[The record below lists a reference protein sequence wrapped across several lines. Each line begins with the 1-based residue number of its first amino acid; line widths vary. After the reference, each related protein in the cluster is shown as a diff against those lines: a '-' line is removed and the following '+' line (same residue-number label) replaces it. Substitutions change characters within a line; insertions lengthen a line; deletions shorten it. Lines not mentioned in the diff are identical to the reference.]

1 MVIQAYRTQPYATTH
16 ENRIFDALLNR
27 LEEVWG
33 SLEEIVLLL
42 GNFQCQ
48 GYEIDAAVLKKHS
61 ITVIDFKDYGG
72 LINFSENG
80 KWFADETEIKG
91 GNKVNPFIQIRN
103 NKFALVKVLEK
114 ISFPLGNQPNL
125 GHISG
130 LALFHKPIKFDER
143 QLPPNIERWFHIVD
157 FERAVE
163 RLSQITSRE
172 ISFSNQD
179 LVHLASSLSIPE
191 YIRVGSGIKAATTSV
206 KGFDTDNIELPSS
219 LHSTISQV
227 EIFLESLERIM
238 LITGMIGTGVEQ
250 LLNAIASKA
259 LKNGRNYT
267 ILAPNRRI
275 ASRYEVEAG
284 SIYTHIYSANPKLD
298 KEKFI
303 YDLAENKD
311 AENQLYIIGDS
322 HLISDS
328 IFETDDSRYG
338 SGQLLTDFLS
348 FSNLQDSQRQI
359 IFIGDPF
366 QLTRGK
372 ADESSLS
379 NQRLQ
384 VITNFQANE
393 VSLDRILPQRE
404 NDLFVVNC
412 LKLAQSIKEN
422 SFNQIHISTDNFQVI
437 EAPSEQIPKH
447 QILKNLFT
455 QDPKLTKFVAFSHA
469 ETNKIN
475 NWLRKKIFERADNIS
490 PGDIVHIHNSFSIEN
505 KDELERP
512 IYVPNDSF
520 AEVIAVNDNVEP
532 LVQSLKGRDRPVAV
546 HFLKVKARL
555 MHDSK
560 EVEFLCLKNY
570 LYAEKPEVDKDTLV
584 ALYVSTKSK
593 FDRLWKNRN
602 RDLTDTEEANTFYSF
617 ELARFLRN
625 NPYFNAARLRFGY
638 ALTLHRAQGQRF
650 KTVVANMDTG
660 QGQTNEAYFR
670 WIYTLFSV
678 VEHKIVLSNIPLI
691 TPFYKTIWDASQ
703 GKLDSIRPRDLIA
716 FDPDN
721 EAGNTDIPN
730 LFISDKALKNLYL
743 HIRNTI
749 KPTGIVIHSCKHHK
763 YQEVYDFEHES
774 NGTSCSL
781 RIHYNGKYQVTRIET
796 VTSEPSEFAS
806 QVRHFITSGVRL
818 ETALHKEIFNLIKEK
833 LDLHKILIQSI
844 EHHNFQEIYYLK
856 SDADF
861 IKIQI
866 FYDAPGF
873 ITKIIPAAYTSL
885 AVAEKIRLALGV

>member
-1 MVIQAYRTQPYATTH
+1 MVIQAYRTQLYTTTH
-16 ENRIFDALLNR
+16 ENRIFDALLNK

-33 SLEEIVLLL
+33 SSEEIVLLL

-72 LINFSENG
+72 IINFSENG
-80 KWFADETEIKG
+80 KWFADGTQIKG
-91 GNKVNPFIQIRN
+91 GNKLNPFIQIKN
-103 NKFALVKVLEK
+103 NKFALLKALEK
-114 ISFPLGNQPNL
+114 ISFPSGNQPNL

-143 QLPPNIERWFHIVD
+143 QLPPNIERWFHVVD
-157 FERAVE
+157 FGRAVE

-179 LVHLASSLSIPE
+179 LVHLSSSLSIPE
-191 YIRVGSGIKAATTSV
+191 YIRVGLGIKAVTTSV
-206 KGFDTDNIELPSS
+206 KGFDTGEIELPSS
-219 LHSTISQV
+219 LHRTISQV
-227 EIFLESLERIM
+227 EIFLESPQRIM

-250 LLNAIASKA
+250 LLIGIAAKA

-275 ASRYEVEAG
+275 ASRYEIEAD
-284 SIYTHIYSANPKLD
+284 SIYSHIYSANPKLD

-328 IFETDDSRYG
+328 IFETDDSRFG
-338 SGQLLTDFLS
+338 SGQLLTDFLNY
-348 FSNLQDSQRQI
+348 SNLQDSQRQI

-372 ADESSLS
+372 ADESALC
-379 NQRLQ
+379 NQRLE

-393 VSLDRILPQRE
+393 VFLDCILPQRK

-412 LKLAQSIKEN
+412 LKLAQSIKKN
-422 SFNQIHISTDNFQVI
+422 SFNNFHIDTDAFQVI
-437 EAPSEQIPKH
+437 EAPSEQKSKH
-447 QILKNLFT
+447 QMLENLFT
-455 QDPKLTKFVAFSHA
+455 QDAKLTKFVAFSHA
-469 ETNKIN
+469 QTNKIN
-475 NWLRKKIFERADNIS
+475 NWLRKKVFGRADNLS
-490 PGDIVHIHNSFSIEN
+490 PDDIVHIHNCFSIEN
-505 KDELERP
+505 KDDLERP

-520 AEVIAVNDNVEP
+520 AEVIAVNNVEP
-532 LVQSLKGRDRPVAV
+532 LIQPLKGRDRPVAV
-546 HFLKVKARL
+546 HFLKVQARL

-584 ALYVSTKSK
+584 ALYVSTKAK

-602 RDLTDTEEANTFYSF
+602 RDLTDIEGANTLYSF

-678 VEHKIVLSNIPLI
+678 VQDKIILSNIPLI

-716 FDPDN
+716 FDSNN

-730 LFISDKALKNLYL
+730 FNISDKVLKNLYL

-749 KPTGIVIHSCKHHK
+749 KSTGIVIHSCKHHK
-763 YQEVYDFEHES
+763 YQEVYSFKHES
-774 NGTSCSL
+774 NGASCSL

-796 VTSEPSEFAS
+796 VTSEPIEFAS
-806 QVRHFITSGVRL
+806 QVRNFITSGVRL
-818 ETALHKEIFNLIKEK
+818 ETALQKEIFNLIKQK

-856 SDADF
+856 SDTDS
-861 IKIQI
+861 IKLQI
-866 FYDAPGF
+866 FYDALGF

-885 AVAEKIRLALGV
+885 AVADKIRLALGV

>member
-16 ENRIFDALLNR
+16 ENRIFDALLNK

-33 SLEEIVLLL
+33 SSEEIVLLL

-48 GYEIDAAVLKKHS
+48 GCEIDAAILKKHS

-72 LINFSENG
+72 IINFSENG
-80 KWFADETEIKG
+80 KWFADEIEIKG
-91 GNKVNPFIQIRN
+91 GNKLNPFVQIKN
-103 NKFALVKVLEK
+103 NKFALLKVLEK
-114 ISFPLGNQPNL
+114 ISFPSGNQPNL

-143 QLPPNIERWFHIVD
+143 QLPPNIERWFHVVD
-157 FERAVE
+157 FERVIE

-179 LVHLASSLSIPE
+179 LVHLSSSLSIRE
-191 YIRVGSGIKAATTSV
+191 YIPVGLGIKAVTHSV
-206 KGFDTDNIELPSS
+206 KGLDKDEIDLPPS
-219 LHSTISQV
+219 LHRTISQV
-227 EIFLESLERIM
+227 EVFLESSERIM
-238 LITGMIGTGVEQ
+238 LITGMIGTGLEE
-250 LLNAIASKA
+250 LLISIASKA
-259 LKNGRNYT
+259 LKNGRLHT

-275 ASRYEVEAG
+275 ASRYEAN
-284 SIYTHIYSANPKLD
+284 SIYSHIYSANPKLD

-328 IFETDDSRYG
+328 IFETDDSRFG

-348 FSNLQDSQRQI
+348 FSNLQDSKRQI

-372 ADESSLS
+372 TDESALS
-379 NQRLQ
+379 NQRLEI
-384 VITNFQANE
+384 ITNFKANE
-393 VSLDRILPQRE
+393 ISLDLILPQRK

-422 SFNQIHISTDNFQVI
+422 SFNHFHIDTDNFQVI
-437 EAPSEQIPKH
+437 EAPSEQKSKH

-455 QDPKLTKFVAFSHA
+455 QDAKLTKFVAFSHA

-475 NWLRKKIFERADNIS
+475 NWLRKKIFGRADNIS
-490 PGDIVHIHNSFSIEN
+490 PGDIVHIHNSFCIEN
-505 KDELERP
+505 KDDLERP

-520 AEVIAVNDNVEP
+520 AEVIAVNDNVQP
-532 LVQSLKGRDRPVAV
+532 LVQPLKGRDQPVAV
-546 HFLKVKARL
+546 HFLKVQARL
-555 MHDSK
+555 IHDSK

-570 LYAEKPEVDKDTLV
+570 LYAEKPEVDKDTRV
-584 ALYVSTKSK
+584 ALYVSTKAK
-593 FDRLWKNRN
+593 FNRLWKNRN
-602 RDLTDTEEANTFYSF
+602 RDLIDIEGANTLYNF
-617 ELARFLRN
+617 ELAKFLRN

-678 VEHKIVLSNIPLI
+678 VQDKIILSNIPLI

-703 GKLDSIRPRDLIA
+703 GELDSIRPRDLIA
-716 FDPDN
+716 FDSDN

-730 LFISDKALKNLYL
+730 FNSSDKALKNLYL
-743 HIRNTI
+743 HIINTI
-749 KPTGIVIHSCKHHK
+749 KPTGIVIHSCEHHK
-763 YQEVYDFEHES
+763 YQEVYNFKHES

-781 RIHYNGKYQVTRIET
+781 RIYYNGKYQVTRIET
-796 VTSEPSEFAS
+796 VTSEPIEFAN
-806 QVRHFITSGVRL
+806 QVRNFITSGVRL
-818 ETALHKEIFNLIKEK
+818 ETALQKEIFNLIKEK

-856 SDADF
+856 SDIDS
-861 IKIQI
+861 IKLQI
-866 FYDAPGF
+866 FYDALGF